1 MTSPPAAAAHTRSA
15 TKERGTGRRFVWRS
29 WAASTVAL
37 ILSTTPAVSLPAMAA
52 DAPSSWWWDTYE
64 VQSVQ
69 DQGLTGE
76 GVKVAVIDG
85 SIDPDLPAFSGRSLR
100 VDDRPL
106 CEEYSGTTSTE
117 TNFDAVHGS
126 TITASIIGTGQG
138 GGNIRGIAPDADV
151 TFYSFGRG
159 EQGAPCTTAEFGDE
173 LHPAALGIQRAVDDG
188 AQIVTTSVGSMIG
201 LLDEDIEV
209 IANAVAKGVVVI
221 ISSDNPTGRDT
232 FSYLDSLN
240 GVVVASAVNSKGE
253 LQTNTDGSPYIV
265 TGTTVVAAGMDL
277 PTLGRTGGSWD
288 DSGPAS
294 GSSFA
299 APLVAGMLA
308 VVKQKYPDATGNQ
321 LLQTLIH
328 NTGREDGPFTNDP
341 DSGFGYGAAWLT
353 HMLREDPT
361 QYPDENPLMKD
372 GITDR
377 PSTDQVAEAAARGY
391 VYPPSAAAPTTT
403 PSDASSA
410 TPQPSTSP
418 EPAEP
423 FSPTFV
429 IVLVVLGIVIL
440 GAVITIVI
448 ILTTRKKNTTQG
460 EQS

>member
-1 MTSPPAAAAHTRSA
+1 M
-15 TKERGTGRRFVWRS
+15 
-29 WAASTVAL
+29 
-37 ILSTTPAVSLPAMAA
+37 
-52 DAPSSWWWDTYE
+52 
-64 VQSVQ
+64 Q
-69 DQGLTGE
+69 DQGLTGK
-76 GVKVAVIDG
+76 GVKVAVIDANINP
-85 SIDPDLPAFSGRSLR
+85 SLPAFSGRSLR
-100 VDDRPL
+100 VDERPI
-106 CEEYSGTTSTE
+106 CEESASTTSPDVTSD
-117 TNFDAVHGS
+117 TVHGS

-151 TFYSFGRG
+151 TFYSFGRDG
-159 EQGAPCTTAEFGDE
+159 QSGAQCTTAEFGDD
-173 LHPAALGIQRAVDDG
+173 LLPAALGIQRAVDDG
-188 AQIVTTSVGSMIG
+188 AQIITTSVGSQIG

-221 ISSDNPTGRDT
+221 ISSANASTDQV
-232 FSYLDSLN
+232 FSALEDLN
-240 GVVVASAVNSKGE
+240 GVVVASAVDSKGE
-253 LQTNTDGSPYIV
+253 LQTKSDGSAYIV
-265 TGTTVVAAGMDL
+265 TGTTVVAAGMGL

-321 LLQTLIH
+321 LLQTLIR

-341 DSGFGYGAAWLT
+341 DSGYGYGAAWLT

-377 PSTDQVAEAAARGY
+377 PSAEQVAAAAARGY
-391 VYPPSAAAPTTT
+391 VYPPDAATSTTT

-410 TPQPSTSP
+410 APQSSVSP

-423 FSPTFV
+423 FSP
-429 IVLVVLGIVIL
+429 IVLIILVVLGIVIL
-440 GAVITIVI
+440 GAVVTIVI
-448 ILTTRKKNTTQG
+448 VLTTRKKNTTQG
-460 EQS
+460 EPS